1 MFLKQESGLRMT
13 KKVVVISSS
22 PRAGGNSDT
31 LCDEFVKGATEAGC
45 DAKKYFLEDIEF
57 SSCKA
62 CYKCKTPEMKCFQN
76 DGIEEILD
84 DMMEADVIVYATPI
98 YYYEMTGTLKMF
110 FDRCYP
116 IFNHLED
123 KDYYIIT
130 SAGSSNGNA
139 LTGIRDFISF
149 SKNPTEKAVF
159 TVIGDAK
166 SQPDLL
172 KEVYEAGFDC

>member
-1 MFLKQESGLRMT
+1 MS

-31 LCDEFVKGATEAGC
+31 LCDEFVKGAIEAGN
-45 DAKKYFLEDIEF
+45 DAKKYFLEDIDF
-57 SSCKA
+57 DSCKA
-62 CYKCKTPEMKCFQN
+62 CYKCKTPEMKCFQD

-84 DMMEADVIVYATPI
+84 DMLKADVIVYATPV
-98 YYYEMTGTLKMF
+98 YYYSMTGTLKMF

-130 SAGSSNGNA
+130 AVGSSNGDA
-139 LTGIRDFISF
+139 LTGIRSFIGF

-159 TVIGDAK
+159 TVVGDAK
-166 SQPDLL
+166 SQPELL
-172 KEVYEAGFDC
+172 KEVFDAGFNC

>member
-1 MFLKQESGLRMT
+1 MS

-31 LCDEFVKGATEAGC
+31 LCDEFIKGAIEAGN
-45 DAKKYFLEDIEF
+45 DAKKYFLEDIDF
-57 SSCKA
+57 DSCKA
-62 CYKCKTPEMKCFQN
+62 CYKCKTPEMKCFQK

-130 SAGSSNGNA
+130 AVGSSNGDA
-139 LTGIRDFISF
+139 LTGIRSFIGF

-159 TVIGDAK
+159 TVVGDAK
-166 SQPDLL
+166 SQPELL
-172 KEVYEAGFDC
+172 KEVFDAGFNC

>member
-1 MFLKQESGLRMT
+1 MA

-22 PRAGGNSDT
+22 PRKGGNSDT
-31 LCDEFVKGATEAGC
+31 LCDEFVKGAKEAGN
-45 DAKKYFLEDIEF
+45 DAVKYFLEEIEF
-57 SSCKA
+57 DSCKA
-62 CYKCKTPEMKCFQN
+62 CMRCKTPERECYQE
-76 DGIEEILD
+76 DQISIILD

-116 IFNHLED
+116 IFNYLED

-130 SAGSSNGNA
+130 AVGSSNGDA
-139 LTGIRDFISF
+139 LTGIRSFIGF

-159 TVIGDAK
+159 TVVGDAK
-166 SQPDLL
+166 SQPDVL
-172 KEVYEAGFDC
+172 KEVYDAGFNC

>member
-1 MFLKQESGLRMT
+1 MS

-31 LCDEFVKGATEAGC
+31 LCDEFVKGAIEAGN
-45 DAKKYFLEDIEF
+45 DAKKYFLEDIDF
-57 SSCKA
+57 DSCKA
-62 CYKCKTPEMKCFQN
+62 CYKCKTPEMKCFQD
-76 DGIEEILD
+76 DGIEEILN
-84 DMMEADVIVYATPI
+84 DMLKADVIVYATPV
-98 YYYEMTGTLKMF
+98 YYFSMTGTLKMF

-130 SAGSSNGNA
+130 AVGSSNGDA
-139 LTGIRDFISF
+139 LTGIRSFIGF

-159 TVIGDAK
+159 TVVGDAK
-166 SQPDLL
+166 TQPDLL
-172 KEVYEAGFDC
+172 KEVFDAGFNC